1 MNNLLQILPQFIQG
15 AKQQH
20 SNLDPRQIV
29 INRLGQNCNSPQ
41 EALQLMLNN
50 GRINQQQYEQGSK
63 MLSKVQYEN
72 FKW

>member
-20 SNLDPRQIV
+20 GNNLDPRQIV
-29 INRLGQNCNSPQ
+29 LNRLGQNCNSPQ

-50 GRINQQQYEQGSK
+50 GQINQQQYEQVSK
-63 MLSKVQYEN
+63 MLSKV
-72 FKW
+72 

>member
-20 SNLDPRQIV
+20 GNNIDPRQIV

-41 EALQLMLNN
+41 EALQLMQNSGYINLNP
-50 GRINQQQYEQGSK
+50 QMYDEVSK
-63 MLSKVQYEN
+63 ILNKV
-72 FKW
+72 

>member
-20 SNLDPRQIV
+20 GNNLDPRQIV

-41 EALQLMLNN
+41 EALQLMVNS
-50 GRINQQQYEQGSK
+50 GYINPQIYDEVSK
-63 MLSKVQYEN
+63 ILSKV
-72 FKW
+72 

>member
-20 SNLDPRQIV
+20 GNNLDPRQIV

-41 EALQLMLNN
+41 EALQLMLNS
-50 GRINQQQYEQGSK
+50 GYIHPQLYEEVSK
-63 MLSKVQYEN
+63 ILSKV
-72 FKW
+72 